1 MLRLLQCRRGRGAG
15 KTALSLLFA
24 AACAALLPEAAR
36 ALGGPWPIAVTVE
49 GEVRRPGAYT
59 LPHNATLS
67 SLLIAAGGFTE
78 DADPR
83 GAALFRLSAR
93 AAGKA
98 ELDNTAGTLAL
109 ETGGSEAAGNALRPV
124 VALLMGLTPSGRV
137 PVRMTHPRLLKNSPD
152 DLRLE
157 EGDVLRVP
165 ARADTVAVAGAVAGA
180 AAEAARGVPA
190 RGPLLPGRAPEGYIR
205 PARGFAGAA
214 ARGAVYLLR
223 ADGTTALLTPGFVSW
238 NPAASRWEVT
248 ALTRAVPAIGP
259 GDTIVVPR
267 PPLPGLPR
275 GTARRIPKLLMRAA
289 EIAGA
294 AVVLPGAAGG
304 GAEETGAGGSGTEA
318 GAGAPKETGGAA
330 GAPESPP

>member
-98 ELDNTAGTLAL
+98 ELDNTAATLAL
-109 ETGGSEAAGNALRPV
+109 ETGGSAAAGDALRPV
-124 VALLMGLTPSGRV
+124 VALLMGLRPSGRV
-137 PVRMTHPRLLKNSPD
+137 PVRVAHPRLLKNSPD

-157 EGDVLRVP
+157 EGDALRVP
-165 ARADTVAVAGAVAGA
+165 ARVDTVAVAGA
-180 AAEAARGVPA
+180 ARGAPA
-190 RGPLLPGRAPEGYIR
+190 RVPFSPGRPLEEYVRRAGGYADDADR
-205 PARGFAGAA
+205 R
-214 ARGAVYLLR
+214 AVYLLR
-223 ADGTTALLTPGFVSW
+223 ADGTTALLTPGIISW
-238 NPAASRWEVT
+238 NPSAARWEVT
-248 ALTRAVPAIGP
+248 ALARSLPEIGP
-259 GDTIVVPR
+259 GDTVVVPR
-267 PPLPGLPR
+267 SPRPGLPR
-275 GTARRIPKLLMRAA
+275 RTARRVPKILMRAA
-289 EIAGA
+289 EIAGVP
-294 AVVLPGAAGG
+294 VVLPGAGAD
-304 GAEETGAGGSGTEA
+304 GAEETGAAGGGPATA
-318 GAGAPKETGGAA
+318 AGAPKESGGAA
-330 GAPESPP
+330 GAPGSPP